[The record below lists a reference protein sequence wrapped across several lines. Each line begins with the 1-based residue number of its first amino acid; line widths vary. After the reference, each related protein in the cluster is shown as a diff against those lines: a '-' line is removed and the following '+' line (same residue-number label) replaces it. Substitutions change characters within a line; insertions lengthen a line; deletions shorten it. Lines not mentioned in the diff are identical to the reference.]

1 MNNKFVICINNKD
14 SDDLQIRKI
23 YQSLPDSG
31 AEKRGLLRVIDD
43 SGEDYLYP
51 VDFFVSITLPRAVE
65 KRVFSGPAMA
75 V

>member
-1 MNNKFVICINNKD
+1 MNKKFVICINNKD

-31 AEKRGLLRVIDD
+31 AENRGLLRVIDD

-65 KRVFSGPAMA
+65 KRVFSSPAMA